1 MSHDNRND
9 VEAWKPRIAVAM
21 SGGGFRASLFHLG
34 VLRRLAE
41 LGWLKRVDAL
51 STVSGGSIIGAFV
64 AINWQRWVDE
74 GADGP
79 AFERVILNPFVQLLQ
94 TRNFLLEWIASA
106 YSWPVRKVYDREFT
120 RTTAA
125 AELLDKW
132 LFKGLSCMQLP
143 EKPFLVLNSTSLQSI
158 RAWRFTRLGL
168 GDSRIGYSGWTEGTP
183 LPLSI
188 AVCASASF
196 PPVFPPLRIR
206 KDRYSFS
213 GSIYGEP
220 ALPHF
225 EFAALTDGGVY
236 DNSGMEA
243 LIKPTDLPG
252 SQRLLPADFLIVSDG
267 GAPATYEFTS
277 RGVPALTEGLLLYR
291 ADAIAR
297 EQVTA
302 LRTRSFMD
310 QIISKQRQGML
321 VSLRSA
327 VNRISAADFKTYCE
341 AVPDLHHIPADL
353 LTHVRA
359 IRTSLDRFSAIET
372 NALMYHGYLMTD
384 CFLWCYRGSFSPE
397 YLVPNTPEPVWRLSF
412 TQELADSW
420 RNELQTSRRTFRIR

>member
-1 MSHDNRND
+1 
-9 VEAWKPRIAVAM
+9 M

-34 VLRRLAE
+34 VLKRLAE

-51 STVSGGSIIGAFV
+51 STVSGGSIIGAFLV
-64 AINWQRWVDE
+64 IRWQRWIDE
-74 GADGP
+74 GADGA
-79 AFERVILNPFVQLLQ
+79 AFDRIILNPFVQMLR
-94 TRNFLLEWIASA
+94 TRNFLLEWMKGA
-106 YSWPVRKVYDREFT
+106 YQWPVRKLYHREFT

-132 LFKGLSCMQLP
+132 FFNGLTCMQLP
-143 EKPFLVLNSTSLQSI
+143 ERPLLVLNSTSLQSI
-158 RAWRFTRLGL
+158 RAWRFTRHGL
-168 GDSRIGYSGWTEGTP
+168 GDSRIGYSEWTDGVS
-183 LPLSI
+183 LPLST

-196 PPVFPPLRIR
+196 PPVFPPMRIR

-213 GSIYGEP
+213 GSIYGET

-252 SQRLLPADFLIVSDG
+252 SHRLFPAEFLIVSDG
-267 GAPATYEFTS
+267 GAPATYGFTS
-277 RGVPALTEGLLLYR
+277 RGIPALTEGLLLYR

-302 LRTRSFMD
+302 LRTRLFME
-310 QIISKQRQGML
+310 QITSKKRQGIL

-327 VNRISAADFKTYCE
+327 TNRIPPNDFKRYCE
-341 AVPDLHHIPADL
+341 AVPALHHIPDEL
-353 LTHVRA
+353 LRYIRT
-359 IRTSLDRFSAIET
+359 IRTSLDRFSEIEA

-384 CFLWCYRGSFSPE
+384 CFLWCYRGTFTPE
-397 YLVPNTPEPVWRLSF
+397 YVVPDKPEP
-412 TQELADSW
+412 SW
-420 RNELQTSRRTFRIR
+420 RFSFLEELTHLWNKELLTSWRTACIR